1 MFIQPTRKL
10 PEGAGEGNAGN
21 MDSGRGAGAVAGIAR
36 VALTRYGMSEKDA
49 KHFGV
54 DAGERAW
61 FVRLD
66 SAKANLSAPTS
77 GPAWFRRVSVK
88 VPVLADEFET
98 DVFVGADGHR
108 LAFEEVGALEP
119 TRLRTVAADREA
131 DARFLAPLA
140 ERPDESR
147 TGKD

>member
-1 MFIQPTRKL
+1 
-10 PEGAGEGNAGN
+10 
-21 MDSGRGAGAVAGIAR
+21 
-36 VALTRYGMSEKDA
+36 MSEKGG

-77 GPAWFRRVSVK
+77 GAAWFRRVSVK

-98 DVFVGADGHR
+98 DVFVGAGGHR

-119 TRLRTVAADREA
+119 TSLRTVE
-131 DARFLAPLA
+131 A
-140 ERPDESR
+140 ERAGIGRAACRE
-147 TGKD
+147 GVCQFV